1 MSIIT
6 IQAPADKN
14 SIVQEQ
20 FWKEHASKQRESG
33 LTVSGY
39 CRKHQLNYDRF
50 YYWLRKNKPIEPRLV
65 PIRIN
70 QPVEPSV
77 SNNIT
82 APVLCS
88 LTLKNGSVLQIHDK
102 SVLPLILSRVN

>member
-6 IQAPADKN
+6 VQKPGKN

-33 LTVSGY
+33 LSVSGY

-50 YYWLRKNKPIEPRLV
+50 YYWLRKNKPSVPRLL
-65 PIRIN
+65 PIKIS
-70 QPVEPSV
+70 QPVEPSS
-77 SNNIT
+77 SNRDT
-82 APVLCS
+82 APVLCT
-88 LTLKNGSVLQIHDK
+88 LTLKNGGILQIHDK
-102 SVLPLILSRVN
+102 NVLPLILSRLN